1 MANMT
6 VRHSRLAAGLL
17 LATLAAGGCGTV
29 TVTATDPG
37 ARLYAGGRML
47 GRGTGE
53 IRRRG
58 APETLTITAV
68 TDDGR
73 RSQTV
78 TKREFTGFTLLT
90 GIFTYGICL
99 FACWEYPSAVLVAVP
114 PAPVYMGGGQHGFD
128 APPPGQDPWLTPPP
142 GWTPKAPAQ

>member
-1 MANMT
+1 
-6 VRHSRLAAGLL
+6 
-17 LATLAAGGCGTV
+17 
-29 TVTATDPG
+29 
-37 ARLYAGGRML
+37 ML

-53 IRRRG
+53 LRRRG
-58 APETLTITAV
+58 APESLIITAV

-114 PAPVYMGGGQHGFD
+114 PATPYMGGQHGFD